1 MDSTA
6 YFVLLVL
13 VFEVLVFERPG
24 RVEPAVDVGS
34 PTV

>member
-13 VFEVLVFERPG
+13 VFERLG